1 MSSRNSTVRKKAA
14 TASRKSYR
22 NNKGKVARQRILN
35 KIARNGCVHQKTL
48 EDPKG
53 IYDWSPEEKAMLER
67 CLKNRRDRY
76 LIDPNKLVGV
86 RDRRYMTPYPPVEHT
101 KVPSDSE
108 EEISDVVVEVVK
120 EIPES
125 LEGRRV
131 IAITQYNKDGT
142 VDKRTGVHAGR
153 VVLNTD
159 PNPKYK
165 YKIVYDNPNEEPE
178 EWDGVEDDEIKLEP
192 LNSDVVYSISDAN
205 SWLASRK
212 NATKSKLGYMGA
224 AKRLA
229 LWLKEEDFQKILT
242 MDLRKLERSIT
253 SNPSWKEPGT
263 VTNYIQTLMIIS
275 GDPKLAGHIHK
286 DRSKEIEMLYREWK
300 NKSDAELIKRPRKTN
315 LSLYD
320 SLESSFR
327 KQKAGSLES
336 ALGGLL
342 SLGIFNKKRELTM
355 IPRIDNVY
363 RGMRFAKSS
372 GQIDFKKKCNWYVMN
387 TGRLVVGEFKTNNSK
402 ATYDY
407 VLLSEVKNAVNAYL
421 KKRSPKRYLFEN
433 SVGNMLCPNE
443 LSDYS
448 AKIFGSDLKTQK
460 YRTLIYNYF
469 EKVAKI
475 DPETLSKAM
484 AHAVTTGQTKYAD
497 RDGR

>member
-1 MSSRNSTVRKKAA
+1 MNPPSVRKKAA

-22 NNKGKVARQRILN
+22 NNRAKVGRQRILN
-35 KIARNGCVHQKTL
+35 KIARDGCVQPKTL

-53 IYDWSPEEKAMLER
+53 VYNWTPPEKTMMER
-67 CLKNRRDRY
+67 CLQNRRDRY
-76 LIDPNKLVGV
+76 LIDPSKIFGI
-86 RDRRYMTPYPPVEHT
+86 RDKRYTTPYPPISESEDNSVLDTHT
-101 KVPSDSE
+101 LQDSPMPIE
-108 EEISDVVVEVVK
+108 EM
-120 EIPES
+120 PS

-159 PNPKYK
+159 PNAKYT
-165 YKIVYDNPNEEPE
+165 YKIVYDNPKVGSE
-178 EWDGVEDDEIKLEP
+178 EWDGEEDDEIKLEP
-192 LNSDVVYSISDAN
+192 LNPNAVYSISDAN

-212 NATKSKLGYMGA
+212 NAAASKIGYMGA

-242 MDLRKLERSIT
+242 MDIKTLERSIK

-275 GDPKLAGHIHK
+275 EDPKLSGHIQK
-286 DRSKEIEMLYREWK
+286 DTAKELEMLYREWK
-300 NKSDAELIKRPRKTN
+300 NKSDAELVKRPRKTD
-315 LSLYD
+315 LTLYET
-320 SLESSFR
+320 LEPSFR
-327 KQKAGSLES
+327 KQSNGTLES

-342 SLGIFNKKRELTM
+342 SMGIFDKKKRLVM

-363 RGMRFAKSS
+363 REMRFAKSS
-372 GQIDFKKKCNWYVMN
+372 AQLERNKKCNWYVMN

-402 ATYDY
+402 PAYDY
-407 VLLSEVKNAVNAYL
+407 VLLPEVKRVVNAYL
-421 KKRSPKRYLFEN
+421 KKREPTTYLFEN
-433 SVGNMLCPNE
+433 SVGNMLGPNE
-443 LSDYS
+443 LSNYS
-448 AKIFGSDLKTQK
+448 ASIFGSNLKTQK

-469 EKVAKI
+469 EKVIKM
-475 DPETLSKAM
+475 DPESLSKAM
-484 AHAVTTGQTKYAD
+484 GHAVTTGQTKYAD
-497 RDGR
+497 REGRE